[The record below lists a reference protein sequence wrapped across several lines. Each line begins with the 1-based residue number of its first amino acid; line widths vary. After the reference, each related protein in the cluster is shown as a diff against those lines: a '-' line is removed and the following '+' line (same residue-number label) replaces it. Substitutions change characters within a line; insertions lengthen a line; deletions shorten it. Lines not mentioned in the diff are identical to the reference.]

1 MDKST
6 SFSLNGAG
14 WQIDLSTPAVMG
26 ILNITPDSFY
36 DGGKYTGRD
45 ALLRQAEKML
55 AEGAA
60 ILDLGAASSRPG
72 AEEVP
77 EDEELER
84 LLPAVENLLSVFPD
98 AIISVDTYRSKV
110 AKSAVEAGAHII
122 NDISGGTFDDK
133 MFQTVADLNVPYV
146 LMHIK
151 GTPQNMQNNPRYVD
165 VVQEVKYF
173 FKRQLRKLRDA
184 GVTKNIILDPG
195 FGFGKTLENNYEL
208 LKDLASFTDLGC
220 PVLTGISRKSMINKV
235 LHITPDEALNGT
247 TVLNTIALLNGA
259 NILRV
264 HDVKEA
270 VEVVRLVEF
279 YGGVG

>member
-173 FKRQLRKLRDA
+173 FKKQLRKLKDT
-184 GVTKNIILDPG
+184 GVTENIILDPG

-264 HDVKEA
+264 HDVKES

>member
-1 MDKST
+1 MPAPKKFGI
-6 SFSLNGAG
+6 FSGVFTPSILTILCVIMYLRLGWVVGQAG
-14 WQIDLSTPAVMG
+14 LIV
-26 ILNITPDSFY
+26 
-36 DGGKYTGRD
+36 
-45 ALLRQAEKML
+45 
-55 AEGAA
+55 
-60 ILDLGAASSRPG
+60 ASSRPG
-72 AEEVP
+72 AAEVP

-110 AKSAVEAGAHII
+110 AKNAVEAGAHII

-151 GTPQNMQNNPRYVD
+151 GSPQNMQNDPRYVD

-173 FKRQLRKLRDA
+173 FKKQLRKLRDA
-184 GVTKNIILDPG
+184 GVTGNIILDPG

-220 PVLTGISRKSMINKV
+220 PVLTGVSRKSMINKV
-235 LHITPDEALNGT
+235 LQTTPDEALNGT